1 MIIMSPQNS
10 RQIKI
15 MIIEDEEVI
24 LTLLRDYLINKGH
37 DVVCSSLNA
46 DNVMSDFDKF
56 VPDISLIDHRLVG
69 SMDGLGAAIKILTK
83 HPSSRVLFI
92 TGYEPL
98 YREIFNDPFFKDKK
112 ISVLMKPVLLEKI
125 ESTILRLVN

>member
-1 MIIMSPQNS
+1 
-10 RQIKI
+10 

-24 LTLLRDYLINKGH
+24 LTLFRDYLINKGH

>member
-1 MIIMSPQNS
+1 MSPQNS

-15 MIIEDEEVI
+15 MIIEDEEDNLI
-24 LTLLRDYLINKGH
+24 LYKDYLTSRGH
-37 DVVCSSLNA
+37 DVYSYLTT
-46 DNVMSDFDKF
+46 DNVMTDFDKF